1 MLFFS
6 ITDPVERERV
16 VEDYKKIKQEIQER
30 NENRKM
36 SSQNRY
42 RTLQQTFNP
51 VVKAQTDMAD
61 KIVQSLKEIKPVK
74 EQQQQQKV
82 LKPYKKRRLSS
93 EDEFG
98 SLANNYRN
106 RYMSRDDEIDTS
118 FGINFDDGVP
128 YIAKT
133 PITINHNDIIIYDK
147 VYEGTP
153 GLWSLITEK
162 MEGNLSGKFTKND
175 LAMYEDILRQTNVLY
190 NDLNPNSSHPRSS
203 GSWKWKHIL
212 APIWKEWQKEKTG
225 DGLIDFD
232 HHITDK
238 QEKLKEVFRNLYN
251 RFQHNIEIYNKLVI
265 MLDEMEKINCLTKEE
280 CKALNENLQNKI
292 AI

>member
-6 ITDPVERERV
+6 IKDPVERESV
-16 VEDYKKIKQEIQER
+16 VEDYKRIKQEIQER

-36 SSQNRY
+36 SGQNRY
-42 RTLQQTFNP
+42 RKLQETFNP
-51 VVKAQTDMAD
+51 VVKAQTEMVE
-61 KIVQSLKEIKPVK
+61 KIVQSLNEIKPVK
-74 EQQQQQKV
+74 EEKI
-82 LKPYKKRRLSS
+82 PPIPSKKRRLSS

-118 FGINFDDGVP
+118 FGINIIAGEP
-128 YIAKT
+128 YIGNT
-133 PITINHNDIIIYDK
+133 PIKIDHNDIIIYDK

-153 GLWSLITEK
+153 GLWSSITEK

-225 DGLIDFD
+225 VGLIDFD

-238 QEKLKEVFRNLYN
+238 QEKLKEAFRNLYN